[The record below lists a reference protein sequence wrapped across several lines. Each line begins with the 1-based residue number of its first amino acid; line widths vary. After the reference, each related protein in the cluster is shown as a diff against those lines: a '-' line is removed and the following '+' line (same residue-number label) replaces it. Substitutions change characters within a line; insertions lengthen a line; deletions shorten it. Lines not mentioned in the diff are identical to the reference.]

1 MNLLDLEMA
10 ATTGLASLPHRPYLR
25 MMYGVVRQHRAIYD
39 AFLIPDAR
47 PLVAD
52 SELLLAAVVASTDPD
67 GRTAFTAAELAAQ
80 WAGFDGFFADDIRVA
95 HEGLTDVYA
104 TIRLLVEEV
113 AGQAPHGAATA
124 RCLVPFT
131 VHPDAWPPSG
141 YLACD
146 MPAEM
151 ANSPLVTMI
160 RRVERMVNERA
171 AEIPR
176 VPLHRI
182 RRFIFGD
189 TEAVLWNSG
198 EHG

>member
-1 MNLLDLEMA
+1 MKLLDLELA
-10 ATTGLASLPHRPYLR
+10 ATTGLGALPHRSYLR
-25 MMYGVVRQHRAIYD
+25 MMYGICRQHHAIYD
-39 AFLIPDAR
+39 DFLIPDAR

-52 SELLLAAVVASTDPD
+52 SQRLLAAAVTTADPAD
-67 GRTAFTAAELAAQ
+67 PTTFTATELAAQ
-80 WAGFDGFFADDIRVA
+80 WAHFDEFFADDIRVA

-104 TIRLLVEEV
+104 TIRALVDEV
-113 AGQAPHGAATA
+113 AGLAGHGTATA

-131 VHPDAWPPSG
+131 EHPDAWPPTG
-141 YLACD
+141 YAGRD

-171 AEIPR
+171 AEIPY
-176 VPLHRI
+176 VPLTRI
-182 RRFIFGD
+182 RSVIFGD
-189 TEAVLWNSG
+189 IQAVLWNSG